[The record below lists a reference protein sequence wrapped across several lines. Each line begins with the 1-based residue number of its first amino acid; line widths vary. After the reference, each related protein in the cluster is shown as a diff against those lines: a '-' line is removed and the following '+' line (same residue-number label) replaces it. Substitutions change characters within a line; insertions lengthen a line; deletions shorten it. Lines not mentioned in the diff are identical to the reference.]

1 MFSQTWK
8 KYVPV
13 IRLFLKKSATGEQKI
28 QLNKTDFERAL
39 GGRKLKL
46 GFSRLEINKG
56 RMNNMLPNTVL
67 AKDLAE
73 ALLDDTMVTSMLRTR
88 NISFSFTGDMELI
101 IRDETPVAEPE
112 TEEQVPEE
120 ETAAESETEGS

>member
-73 ALLDDTMVTSMLRTR
+73 ALLDDTMVTGMLRAR

-112 TEEQVPEE
+112 TEEQVPEAE
-120 ETAAESETEGS
+120 PAAESETEGS

>member
-73 ALLDDTMVTSMLRTR
+73 ALLDDTMVTGMLRTR

-112 TEEQVPEE
+112 TEEQVPEAE
-120 ETAAESETEGS
+120 PAAEPETEGS

>member
-73 ALLDDTMVTSMLRTR
+73 ALLDDTMVTGMLRTR

-112 TEEQVPEE
+112 TEEQVPEAE
-120 ETAAESETEGS
+120 PAAESETEGS

>member
-73 ALLDDTMVTSMLRTR
+73 ALLDDTMVTGMLRTR

-112 TEEQVPEE
+112 TEEQLPEAE
-120 ETAAESETEGS
+120 PAAESETEGS

>member
-73 ALLDDTMVTSMLRTR
+73 ALLDDSMVAGMLRTR

-112 TEEQVPEE
+112 TEEQVPEAE
-120 ETAAESETEGS
+120 PAAESETEGS